1 MLITILIIDLEDNP
15 SSSLPFSKIRDLLY
29 GTRIPS
35 SIVILAI
42 HQVTFLQPHSPI
54 EIARPWLI
62 RSDHI
67 AISID
72 YGAVIQDIIQILNF

>member
-1 MLITILIIDLEDNP
+1 MLLYLWTSDIIVFIVRSKTIIAALLVMLITILIIDLEDNP

-54 EIARPWLI
+54 EIARP
-62 RSDHI
+62 
-67 AISID
+67 
-72 YGAVIQDIIQILNF
+72 